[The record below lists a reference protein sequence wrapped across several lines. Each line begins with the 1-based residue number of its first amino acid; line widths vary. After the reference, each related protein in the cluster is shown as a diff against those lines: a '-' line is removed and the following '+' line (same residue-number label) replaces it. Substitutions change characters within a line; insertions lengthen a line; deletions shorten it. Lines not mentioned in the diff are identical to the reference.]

1 MSSHLLRRV
10 ALSSLLLTTLVGLNA
25 AGTGATDKVFPLTL
39 KDAQGTAIT
48 LSAAPKAIISLTLPT
63 DEILIELVDQSR
75 IKAIDSFA
83 TDAGIS
89 NIAAWAKAFPT
100 KIAGE
105 KEKIIALQPD
115 LVFVASWKEP
125 EFIAALREAKIPVF
139 VFKTPDNFDE
149 LTTLVTQMAAVTGE
163 TAKGK
168 ALLATV
174 EKRLA
179 AVATKLK
186 GVAAKPTVLS
196 YSFWGS
202 TYAKGTSFEALI
214 EKAGLVNVATKAGL
228 SGWPQVSKEQVLA
241 LDPDVILLP
250 SWSYDGS
257 SDAAKFLADFV
268 ADPVF
273 AGLKA
278 VKNKRVLVMQDK
290 HLQSTS
296 QYMADAVEDL
306 AKAGY
311 PALFR

>member
-10 ALSSLLLTTLVGLNA
+10 ALSSLLLTIVVAGV
-25 AGTGATDKVFPLTL
+25 AGTDKTFPLTL
-39 KDAQGTAIT
+39 KDAQGTTVT
-48 LSAAPKAIISLTLPT
+48 LPAAPKAIISLSLPT
-63 DEILIELVDQSR
+63 DEILIDLVDKSR
-75 IKAIDSFA
+75 IKAIDTFA
-83 TDAGIS
+83 ADPGIS
-89 NIAAWAKAFPT
+89 NIAAWAQAFPT

-115 LVFVASWKEP
+115 LVFIASWKEP
-125 EFIAALREAKIPVF
+125 EFIAALREAKVPVF

-149 LTTLVTQMAAVTGE
+149 LTTLVSQMAALTGE

-168 ALLATV
+168 ALLAAV
-174 EKRLA
+174 DKRLA
-179 AVATKLK
+179 AVATKVK
-186 GVAAKPTVLS
+186 GIAADKRPTVLS

-202 TYAKGTSFEALI
+202 TYAKGTSFEALV

-228 SGWPQVSKEQVLA
+228 SGWPQLSKEQILA
-241 LDPDVILLP
+241 LDPDLILLP

-257 SDAAKFLADFV
+257 SDPQKYLAGFL